1 MVGVFTGATA
11 ASCVG
16 DKSDVDGFVA
26 LGGDYVQVRPCQ
38 RVVGHRCGGCSGLA
52 CQYAQAAAV
61 VDRLRPQ
68 GSPVM
73 FSGYRDDAFIFN
85 MHALKDSQD
94 LNPMRADKLLL
105 GISARRDQL
114 VAWLLE

>member
-1 MVGVFTGATA
+1 
-11 ASCVG
+11 
-16 DKSDVDGFVA
+16 
-26 LGGDYVQVRPCQ
+26 
-38 RVVGHRCGGCSGLA
+38 
-52 CQYAQAAAV
+52 
-61 VDRLRPQ
+61 
-68 GSPVM
+68 M